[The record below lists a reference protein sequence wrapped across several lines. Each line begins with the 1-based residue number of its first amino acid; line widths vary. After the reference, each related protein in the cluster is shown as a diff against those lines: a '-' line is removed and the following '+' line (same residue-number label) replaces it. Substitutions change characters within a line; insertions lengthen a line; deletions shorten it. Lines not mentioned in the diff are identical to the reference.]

1 MRGRASVWLLFG
13 LWSAAVPAAAQRMPA
28 DRAARLAEAERALA
42 EERYDEAQATLD
54 VLAAGLEVEE
64 PVLAARLELE
74 LRRAGLFGATGAAAT
89 VPAAVESAA
98 AALERR
104 TDVGHRGCL
113 LLADEATAAG
123 RTEAAAGW
131 LRRALERRP
140 DDDRARLR
148 LALLELGRG
157 RTDEAAR
164 LALELLERHGG
175 CPGILQL
182 AGQALLAEGRAEAA
196 LDPLQRLARVA
207 PELAEGRALLAT
219 ALLVERRF
227 DEAVVQYERAVALEP
242 TPARRAALGL
252 ALTLAGRAGEAIPL
266 LERLTAEQPEHVGA
280 WNNLGVA
287 YAVAGRIEEARAALR
302 RALELDPG
310 DAQARANLA
319 DLDAPTPNR

>member
-1 MRGRASVWLLFG
+1 MRGAAWLWMLVG
-13 LWSAAVPAAAQRMPA
+13 LWSAAATAAAQRMPS

-42 EERYDEAQATLD
+42 EERYEEAQATLD
-54 VLAAGLEVEE
+54 ELAAGLEVEE

-74 LRRAGLFGATGAAAT
+74 LRRAGLFGAGGAAAS

-113 LLADEATAAG
+113 LLADEAVAAG

-148 LALLELGRG
+148 LALLEMGRG

-164 LALELLERHGG
+164 LALELLERHAR

-196 LDPLQRLARVA
+196 LDPLQRLVRVA

-227 DEAVVQYERAVALEP
+227 EEAVTQYERAVALEP

-252 ALTLAGRAGEAIPL
+252 ALTLAGRSAEAIPL
-266 LERLTAEQPEHVGA
+266 LERLTEEHPEHVGA

-287 YAVAGRIEEARAALR
+287 RAAAGRFEEARAALR

-319 DLDAPTPNR
+319 DLDARTPTP

>member
-1 MRGRASVWLLFG
+1 MPGARWVWMVLG
-13 LWSAAVPAAAQRMPA
+13 LWSAAAPAVAQRMPS

-54 VLAAGLEVEE
+54 ALAAGLEVEE

-74 LRRAGLFGATGAAAT
+74 LRRAGLLGATGAAAS

-104 TDVGHRGCL
+104 TDLGHRGCL
-113 LLADEATAAG
+113 LLADEAVAAG
-123 RTEAAAGW
+123 RIEAAVGW

-148 LALLELGRG
+148 LALLEMGRG
-157 RTDEAAR
+157 RTGEAAR

-182 AGQALLAEGRAEAA
+182 AGQALLAEGRAQAA
-196 LDPLQRLARVA
+196 LDPLQRLVRLA
-207 PELAEGRALLAT
+207 PDRAEGRTLLAT

-227 DEAVVQYERAVALEP
+227 DEAVAEYERAVALEP

-252 ALTLAGRAGEAIPL
+252 ALALAGRTVEAVSL
-266 LERLTAEQPEHVGA
+266 LERLAEEHPEHVGA

-287 YAVAGRIEEARAALR
+287 LAAAGRIEEARAALR
-302 RALELDPG
+302 RALEIAPD
-310 DAQARANLA
+310 DAQVRANLA
-319 DLDAPTPNR
+319 DLDARTPNP

>member
-1 MRGRASVWLLFG
+1 MRRDAWAWVLLG
-13 LWSAAVPAAAQRMPA
+13 LWSAAATAAAQGMPP

-42 EERYDEAQATLD
+42 QERYDEAQAALD
-54 VLAAGLEVEE
+54 ALAGGLDVEE

-74 LRRAGLFGATGAAAT
+74 LRRAGLLGTTTAAT
-89 VPAAVESAA
+89 TVPPAVESAA

-104 TDVGHRGCL
+104 PDVGHRGCL
-113 LLADEATAAG
+113 LLADEAVAAG
-123 RTEAAAGW
+123 RTDAAAGW

-148 LALLELGRG
+148 LALLEMSRG
-157 RTDEAAR
+157 RADEAGP
-164 LALELLERHGG
+164 LALELLERHGR

-196 LDPLQRLARVA
+196 LDPLQRLVRVA
-207 PELAEGRALLAT
+207 PDLAEGRALLAT

-227 DEAVVQYERAVALEP
+227 DEAVAQYERAVALEP
-242 TPARRAALGL
+242 TPARRAGLGL
-252 ALTLAGRAGEAIPL
+252 ALTLAGRPEEAVPL
-266 LERLTAEQPEHVGA
+266 LERLTEEHPDHVAA

-287 YAVAGRIEEARAALR
+287 RAAAGRFEEARAALR
-302 RALELDPG
+302 RALELDPD

-319 DLDAPTPNR
+319 DLDALTPKP